1 MTRAARIGRI
11 ALILALL
18 PGLLLAEGERLKVCL
33 HSLLGQADACH
44 AMAEAPRSCCADS
57 DFKGPVLKDATTCSG
72 CCVELAAQATPQTAP
87 APRSSVDS
95 HVVFALPPQIRI
107 AALVTIAAPVLAA
120 RNWRAP
126 TSPPGRAPT
135 PLRI

>member
-1 MTRAARIGRI
+1 MTPAARIGRI
-11 ALILALL
+11 VLILALL
-18 PGLLLAEGERLKVCL
+18 PGLLLAEGERLRVCL
-33 HSLLGQADACH
+33 HALVGLADGCQVQADAL
-44 AMAEAPRSCCADS
+44 PSCCAVADAA
-57 DFKGPVLKDATTCSG
+57 GPVLKDARPCEG

-95 HVVFALPPQIRI
+95 HVVLALPPHIGI
-107 AALVTIAAPVLAA
+107 TLVPLAAPAPCA
-120 RNWRAP
+120 RVWRAP